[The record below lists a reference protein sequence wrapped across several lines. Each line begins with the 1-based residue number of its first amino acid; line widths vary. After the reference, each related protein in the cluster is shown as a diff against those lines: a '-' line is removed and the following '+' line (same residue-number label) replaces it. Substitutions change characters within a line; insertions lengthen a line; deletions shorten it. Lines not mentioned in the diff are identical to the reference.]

1 MAEAANEAKQSY
13 ENLLETINKYDTA
26 VKSLNKLT
34 VGTEAFN
41 DALKSANNEARELIE
56 TYKLNSD
63 DFVID
68 SNTGL
73 IKINKQSLEDKKL
86 NYNQI

>member
-1 MAEAANEAKQSY
+1 
-13 ENLLETINKYDTA
+13 
-26 VKSLNKLT
+26 
-34 VGTEAFN
+34 
-41 DALKSANNEARELIE
+41 LKSANNEARELIE

-73 IKINKQSLEDKKL
+73 IKINKQSLEDKKIEL
-86 NYNQI
+86 QSDISEKERLVNASNYSVTALQNEKNIQDIYK